1 MDIKEKFEPLV
12 EAIDDTFT
20 AEAVKYSAGNVYDA
34 LTGDDAAEYMDAG
47 KEFEAALALFAA
59 QTQRV
64 MGSASRFA
72 QAAREEAVK
81 KGFLVVTVSEQ
92 KETAADQTDEDTIAK
107 CIDSLD
113 AAVQALRREIA
124 KLPKTTAKTA
134 EVKNDIC
141 PECKAAEEDNLPQEV
156 RQNQEEARQE
166 GSPKPVQKETEE

>member
-92 KETAADQTDEDTIAK
+92 KETETEDALAK
-107 CIDSLD
+107 CIDTLD

-124 KLPKTTAKTA
+124 KLPKTTAKADT
-134 EVKNDIC
+134 C
-141 PECKAAEEDNLPQEV
+141 PECKAAAEDNLPQEV

-166 GSPKPVQKETEE
+166 

>member
-1 MDIKEKFEPLV
+1 MEIKEKFEPLV

-20 AEAVKYSAGNVYDA
+20 AEAVKFSAGNVYDA
-34 LTGDDAAEYMDAG
+34 LTGDDAAAYMDAG

-72 QAAREEAVK
+72 TAAREEAVK
-81 KGFLVVTVSEQ
+81 KGFLVVKVPE
-92 KETAADQTDEDTIAK
+92 KGETETQADEDTIAK

-141 PECKAAEEDNLPQEV
+141 PECKAAEEKENLPTT
-156 RQNQEEARQE
+156 EARQE
-166 GSPKPVQKETEE
+166 

>member
-1 MDIKEKFEPLV
+1 MEPIQDKFEPLV
-12 EAIDDTFT
+12 GAIDDTFT
-20 AEAVKYSAGNVYDA
+20 AEAVKDSAGRVFDA
-34 LTGDDAAEYMDAG
+34 LIGDNAAEYMDSG

-64 MGSASRFA
+64 MGAASRFA
-72 QAAREEAVK
+72 TAAREEAIK
-81 KGFLVVTVSEQ
+81 KGFLVVKVPE
-92 KETAADQTDEDTIAK
+92 KEAEPQTDEDTIAK

-124 KLPKTTAKTA
+124 KLPKATAKADT
-134 EVKNDIC
+134 C
-141 PECKAAEEDNLPQEV
+141 PECKAASEDNLPQEV